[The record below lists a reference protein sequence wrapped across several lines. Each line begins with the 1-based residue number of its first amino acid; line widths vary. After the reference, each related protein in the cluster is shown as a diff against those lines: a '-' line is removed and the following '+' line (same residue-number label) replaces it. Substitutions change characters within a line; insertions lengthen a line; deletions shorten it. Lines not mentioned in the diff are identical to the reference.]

1 MIRVLL
7 VDDHQLVREGLTKYL
22 ETEEDIEIVGQAAD
36 GATAERM
43 AATLR
48 PDVILMDLMLPDFN
62 GIEAT
67 RRCLVAHP
75 ACRVIIL
82 TSMPD
87 DEHVVPALQ
96 AGALSYLLKDVAAEE
111 LAAAIRQAHQGQP
124 TLHPLA
130 ATRIMRA
137 VTAPATPA
145 GPVDD
150 ITPREMEVLKLIGQ
164 GLSNKAIAERLFI
177 SERTVKT
184 HVSNLLQ
191 KLDLDDRTNL
201 AIYAIR
207 QGLV

>member
-1 MIRVLL
+1 MLL